1 MWASLIGII
10 TGPLGKIIG
19 YVAIGLSLAG
29 AVSYLWFSRINL
41 IKDNVKLK
49 DALSQYE
56 MTIEQQQKT
65 IEDMKKIQELANQT
79 TKDLNDKLLEQDK
92 KYNDIQMYLNSAD
105 AKNHDRPAS
114 DILKQT
120 IKELSK

>member
-1 MWASLIGII
+1 MWASIIGII

-29 AVSYLWFSRINL
+29 VVSYLWFSRINL

-56 MTIEQQQKT
+56 LTIEQQQKT